1 MATTKTRINV
11 SVSSE
16 VEKAIISLAK
26 RDQVPNAT
34 KAAELL
40 RMALEIEE
48 DKVFSEIADERLS
61 EKNTKWLSGKNVWGS

>member
-48 DKVFSEIADERLS
+48 DMVFSAIVDERLN
-61 EKNTKWLSGKNVWGS
+61 EKKAKWLSGKEVWNS